1 MEILEKLKG
10 GPHIVDLISSGE
22 TVNHGFILVFP
33 YMETDLYGLIHD
45 EQKMSMEQIRA
56 TTEMILSGVDYMHS
70 KQIVHL
76 DLKPNNIL
84 VGKNGIVSICDFGLS
99 NELINGR
106 KYDAICGTR
115 EYMCPE
121 MLLGYGCDKGADIW
135 VNKFTLIFYFTF
147 LFHIQ
152 N

>member
-84 VGKNGIVSICDFGLS
+84 VGKTVLS
-99 NELINGR
+99 VF
-106 KYDAICGTR
+106 A
-115 EYMCPE
+115 
-121 MLLGYGCDKGADIW
+121 
-135 VNKFTLIFYFTF
+135 TLVYRTS
-147 LFHIQ
+147 
-152 N
+152 